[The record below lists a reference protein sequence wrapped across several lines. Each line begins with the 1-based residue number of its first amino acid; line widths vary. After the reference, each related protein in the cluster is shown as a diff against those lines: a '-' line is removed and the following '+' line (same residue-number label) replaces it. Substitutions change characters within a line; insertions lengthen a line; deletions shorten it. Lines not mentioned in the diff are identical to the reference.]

1 VQLFTVEEARSAL
14 ARLRPV
20 LVELSEVAAKL
31 RDFQR
36 VVSASARGSSA
47 DGHALAD
54 PWSGGGDD
62 PGHELGTRMQQ
73 LLQRCNDAGVEV
85 KDPIRAL
92 IDFRHEREGRVVYLC
107 YYLEEP
113 DIAFWHP
120 IETGF
125 AGRQPL

>member
-1 VQLFTVEEARSAL
+1 MRLFTLEQARATL
-14 ARLRPV
+14 ARMRP
-20 LVELSEVAAKL
+20 LLIELSEVAAKL

-54 PWSGGGDD
+54 PWLDESD
-62 PGHELGTRMQQ
+62 PGHELGMQMQ
-73 LLQRCNDAGVEV
+73 ALLDRLHDAGIEV
-85 KDPIRAL
+85 KDPIRGL
-92 IDFRHEREGRVVYLC
+92 IDFRHERDRRLVYLC

-113 DIAFWHP
+113 DIAYWHP
-120 IETGF
+120 LETGF